1 MKSLLIKLQ
10 NVNVTLTASHGAS
23 VKVLN
28 NVTLG
33 VEEGD
38 FLSILGPSGCG
49 KSTLLRIMA
58 DLLKPSG
65 GQCEWRS
72 GLLEKRGVAMA
83 MNFQKP
89 VLLPWHTVEQNALL
103 PFRLSKEPVTD
114 VYTERLE
121 KLLRMVGLYGF
132 RNALPYELS
141 GGMQMRAVFVRTF
154 LSKPSL
160 IIMDEPFS
168 ALDEVTRNRLGY
180 ELRQLAK
187 QTGATI
193 VFVTHSIQEA
203 VFLSTRVVLMSPRP
217 AHIVE
222 DMEIDLPETREE
234 QSRRSSHFLD
244 LCDHLQRKIAH
255 G

>member
-1 MKSLLIKLQ
+1 MKSSLVKLQ
-10 NVNVTLTASHGAS
+10 NVNVALATSHGAP

-33 VEEGD
+33 VEEGS

-58 DLLKPSG
+58 DLLKPNEG
-65 GQCEWRS
+65 RCEWRP

-103 PFRLSKEPVTD
+103 PFRLSNETVTD
-114 VYTERLE
+114 VCLERLV
-121 KLLRMVGLYGF
+121 KLLKMVGLYGF
-132 RNALPYELS
+132 RNALPSELS

-154 LSKPSL
+154 LSNPSL
-160 IIMDEPFS
+160 VFMDEPFS

-187 QTGATI
+187 RTGTTI

-234 QSRRSSHFLD
+234 QLRRTPHFLD
-244 LCDHLQRKIAH
+244 LCDHLQRRIAH